1 MSAGMTRRRFNTWMA
16 FSAVTAAASR
26 SLPAW
31 ALDTAPIAWASDDPH
46 LTGNF
51 VSIGPEIEACDLQ
64 VISGRIPADLEGVYM
79 RNGPNPRLRPI
90 VYAYPMDGDGMIHA
104 VYLKNGR
111 ARYRNRYVETS
122 ALAVERRAGHA
133 VYGSFTHPVPVDPS
147 LIRPGDPA
155 GPFKNGAFINIIRH
169 GGRLLALD
177 EATTCYEMT
186 MDLDTLGEWKGG
198 THKPID
204 SARTTGFIRRAAC
217 CSRSRIRPS
226 ITRCNFTRSIPRAM
240 SPGHSRSTSAR
251 RR

>member
-1 MSAGMTRRRFNTWMA
+1 HFPVAACSTSAAQRKRTRSTFRIGRDRGDSLAFSRSLGAIVSAGMTRRRFNTWMA
-16 FSAVTAAASR
+16 FSAVTSAASR

-111 ARYRNRYVETS
+111 AR
-122 ALAVERRAGHA
+122 
-133 VYGSFTHPVPVDPS
+133 
-147 LIRPGDPA
+147 
-155 GPFKNGAFINIIRH
+155 
-169 GGRLLALD
+169 
-177 EATTCYEMT
+177 
-186 MDLDTLGEWKGG
+186 
-198 THKPID
+198 
-204 SARTTGFIRRAAC
+204 
-217 CSRSRIRPS
+217 
-226 ITRCNFTRSIPRAM
+226 
-240 SPGHSRSTSAR
+240 
-251 RR
+251 